1 MHFEP
6 LTRIYWAR
14 CTKLEAL
21 KITYICLLFRF
32 LSKEGVHIPR
42 VKLQLVGVTAM
53 LLASK
58 VCINLNIL
66 DLQIKKT

>member
-1 MHFEP
+1 M
-6 LTRIYWAR
+6 RIWYICR
-14 CTKLEAL
+14 TKLEAI
-21 KITYICLLFRF
+21 KITLICLLFRF

-58 VCINLNIL
+58 VCYKDKYFGPLIL
-66 DLQIKKT
+66 